1 MDWSAAH
8 RAGDRVRVR
17 GRAATFVKSW
27 GAAGAV
33 VRFDDLP
40 AVPKVVALHHV
51 QPFESTGA
59 APRPSLESWNR
70 R

>member
-1 MDWSAAH
+1 ML
-8 RAGDRVRVR
+8 VR
-17 GRAATFVKSW
+17 GRGATFVKSW

-51 QPFESTGA
+51 QPYVSSGTA
-59 APRPSLESWNR
+59 SRSSLESFNER
-70 R
+70 